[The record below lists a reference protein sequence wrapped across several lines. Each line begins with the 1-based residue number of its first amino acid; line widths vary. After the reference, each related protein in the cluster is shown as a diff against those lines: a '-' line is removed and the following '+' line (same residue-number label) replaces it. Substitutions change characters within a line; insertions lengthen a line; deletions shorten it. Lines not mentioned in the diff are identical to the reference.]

1 MDGSFESLPCLSL
14 PLAWELHGGQD
25 HLCGAILSVVPG
37 VHRVLSVSEPELLYS
52 GSHVSADRPTVRL
65 QPGSISQLLTVFSDL
80 SHIIN

>member
-1 MDGSFESLPCLSL
+1 MVRFYLWFPAC
-14 PLAWELHGGQD
+14 
-25 HLCGAILSVVPG
+25 I
-37 VHRVLSVSEPELLYS
+37 VLSVSEPELLYS